1 AMAYIK
7 ANAEKLGID
16 AKLFTSYDIHVH
28 VPEGAIP
35 KDGPSAGVT
44 LLTALTSLFTQRKV
58 KAKLA
63 MSGEITLRGN
73 VLPVGGLREKILAAK
88 RSGINQILLCK
99 DNRKDVDEIPPKYIK
114 GMHIHYVS
122 EMLEVIDFALL
133 STKVKDAKQLLA

>member
-1 AMAYIK
+1 
-7 ANAEKLGID
+7 
-16 AKLFTSYDIHVH
+16 
-28 VPEGAIP
+28 
-35 KDGPSAGVT
+35 
-44 LLTALTSLFTQRKV
+44 ALTSLFTQRKV